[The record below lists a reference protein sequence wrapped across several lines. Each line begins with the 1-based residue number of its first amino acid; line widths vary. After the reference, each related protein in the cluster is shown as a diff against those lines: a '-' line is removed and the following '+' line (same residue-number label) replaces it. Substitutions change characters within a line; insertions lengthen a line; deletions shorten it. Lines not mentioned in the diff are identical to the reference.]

1 MGEVQ
6 VTQILNDLSGG
17 DQQAAARLLPL
28 VYDELRALAG
38 SFFARQTP
46 GHTLQPTALVHEAY
60 LKLAEHEGARW
71 ENRAH
76 FFAVAARA
84 MRQVLMNHARD
95 KVAAKRGGGWQRITL
110 DAAVTPMATREID
123 ILALDEALDR
133 LNALSERQARVIELR
148 FFGGLTIAE
157 AAHILGVG
165 TTTVED
171 DWHLAKAWL
180 SRELKKIETP

>member
-1 MGEVQ
+1 MGSGH

-17 DQQAAARLLPL
+17 DQQAADRLLPL

-60 LKLAEHEGARW
+60 MKLADSDLEWAS
-71 ENRAH
+71 RAH
-76 FFAVAARA
+76 FFAVAAKA